1 MYRTLFNKLKKHS
14 AMRKLLLTVTPLFFL
29 FTFAQ
34 AQKSWRLNNIP
45 GLNADFSTLA
55 DAVNS
60 ANVNSGD
67 TIYIESSPNNY
78 SGTIIKKKLIIL
90 GTGYFLSDSIN
101 PKTQWNKNEATIT
114 GNLTFDPGT
123 TGSVLSGVVTS
134 NLYINDSA
142 IIIER
147 CHVNGLY
154 LAYKANSFANNCIIR
169 QNFITFN
176 GAISSP
182 TATGSAKDVLFHNN
196 IIGSSINFSGNLDNS
211 SAYFINNNFTY
222 YNSFSVANCIFQNNI
237 FFQPSFGTYLGSN
250 AFHNNI
256 SNTTGI
262 PVGNNNQ
269 LSVNLTNVY
278 ENFNNGNI
286 NPTTG
291 FSPDGRYKLKAG
303 SAASNTG
310 VLNGT
315 TVDCGVFGGPAPYV
329 LSGMPPIPSIYKLTV
344 PTQVNSGVP
353 TMTISISSASH

>member
-1 MYRTLFNKLKKHS
+1 
-14 AMRKLLLTVTPLFFL
+14 MRKLSLTVSALFFL
-29 FTFAQ
+29 FTFVQ

-45 GLNADFSTLA
+45 GLNADFTTLA
-55 DAVNS
+55 LAVNS
-60 ANVNSGD
+60 ANVNAGD

-78 SGTIIKKKLIIL
+78 SGTIINKRLIIL
-90 GTGYFLSDSIN
+90 GTGYFLADTIN
-101 PKTQWNKNEATIT
+101 PKTQWNRNEATIT

-134 NLYINDSA
+134 NIYINDSA

-147 CHVNGLY
+147 CYVNSLL

-169 QNFITFN
+169 QNFFQYGNSIT
-176 GAISSP
+176 SP
-182 TATGSAKDVLFHNN
+182 TATGTAKDVLFHNN
-196 IIGSSINFSGNLDNS
+196 IIGSTISFAGNLDNA

-256 SNTTGI
+256 ANTTGI
-262 PVGNNNQ
+262 PTGNNNQ
-269 LSVNLTNVY
+269 LSVNLNTVY
-278 ENFNNGNI
+278 ANYNNGNI
-286 NPTTG
+286 NPSAG
-291 FSPDGRYKLKAG
+291 FSRDGRFQIQIG
-303 SAASNTG
+303 SAAKNAG
-310 VLNGT
+310 ILNGSA
-315 TVDCGVFGGPAPYV
+315 VDCGVFGGPAPYV